1 MKESPPLVFV
11 VDDDA
16 STREALRLL
25 MRSVNLPVQDYASAA
40 DFLAASRPDL
50 ASCLILDIRMPG
62 ASGLELQQQL
72 VDAGIDIPVIFL
84 TGHADVRM
92 SVRAMKAG
100 ASEFLTKPV
109 GDQELIDA
117 VHQALAANR
126 QSRFTRGEVA
136 ELRRRF
142 ESLTPRERE
151 VLQRVVAG
159 MLNKQIAGELG
170 LSLVTV
176 KLHRGHVMQK
186 MQAGS
191 VAELVKMVQR
201 LEDDRR

>member
-1 MKESPPLVFV
+1 
-11 VDDDA
+11 
-16 STREALRLL
+16 
-25 MRSVNLPVQDYASAA
+25 
-40 DFLAASRPDL
+40 
-50 ASCLILDIRMPG
+50 MPG
-62 ASGLELQQQL
+62 LSGLELQQQL
-72 VDAGIDIPVIFL
+72 AAAGVDIPVIFL

-92 SVRAMKAG
+92 TVRAMKAG

-126 QSRFTRGEVA
+126 QARSAHA
-136 ELRRRF
+136 ETADLRHRF
-142 ESLTPRERE
+142 EALTPRERE
-151 VLQRVVAG
+151 VLRLVITG
-159 MLNKQIAGELG
+159 LLNKQIAGELG

-176 KLHRGHVMQK
+176 KLHRGHVMRK

-201 LEDDRR
+201 LERDGR

>member
-1 MKESPPLVFV
+1 MNDSPAVVFV

-16 STREALRLL
+16 STRDALRLL
-25 MRSVNLPVQDYASAA
+25 MRSVHLPVQDYTSADA
-40 DFLAASRPDL
+40 FLSASRPDVP
-50 ASCLILDIRMPG
+50 SCLILDVRMPG
-62 ASGLELQQQL
+62 ASGLELQRQL
-72 VDAGIDIPVIFL
+72 MAAGVDIPVIFL

-109 GDQELIDA
+109 SDQELLDA
-117 VHQALAANR
+117 VHEALAVDR
-126 QSRFTRGEVA
+126 RTRSSRA
-136 ELRRRF
+136 EATELHRRF

-151 VLQRVVAG
+151 VLHGVIGG
-159 MLNKQIAGELG
+159 MLNKQIAGTLG

-191 VAELVKMVQR
+191 VAELVKMVER
-201 LEDDRR
+201 LERERR